1 MDETQV
7 VLYKNLWAA
16 LLVVATPFLEA
27 SAAQV
32 RNDGAAAIK
41 MYKDEA
47 GDEFMLGFQV
57 MEKDQPVRD
66 FEIRLMCAGLHEGEA
81 GANLKVTSHKL
92 IDGQWVEY
100 RGYAPYNYTDQ
111 CWTSEASEIAARF
124 SGADLSPFVLDM
136 VE

>member
-47 GDEFMLGFQV
+47 GDEF
-57 MEKDQPVRD
+57 
-66 FEIRLMCAGLHEGEA
+66 
-81 GANLKVTSHKL
+81 